1 MNLSQDAHANRNPF
15 LMVWQARA
23 VFWCGA
29 IAVGLVA
36 VVFADACGWAIRYH
50 DKMIVRWP
58 LAAPFITPFGFAA
71 AVYLTRRFSP
81 AAKGSGIPQAIAA
94 LAAADDIQRSRLL
107 SLRIAAG
114 KIALMLVGLLSGASI
129 GREGPTVHIGAS
141 IMDALGRFAH
151 FPSEQLRRGLVL
163 AGGAAGLAAAFN
175 TPIAGIVFAVE
186 EMARSFEERTTGT
199 LITAVVLAGVVAT
212 GLLGNYTYFGV
223 ANAHLLT
230 WRAWIAVP
238 LCGVSGGLL
247 GGLFAR
253 ILVRGSD
260 LLAPL
265 STRKAVFM
273 AASLGLIVSALG
285 LVSHGA
291 TYGSGYEQA
300 HGLLTGEVSP
310 GLLFPILKWLAT
322 LASYLTG
329 MPGGLFS
336 PSLSTGAG
344 IGAALSPLVPQTS
357 LATMIVLGMVGYFTG
372 VTQSPLTGAVIVMEM
387 VDDHSL
393 ILPML
398 ATCFLALG
406 VSRLLCKEPLYRAL
420 AKPFLRQIDQAG
432 PGRLG

>member
-1 MNLSQDAHANRNPF
+1 MNPLEDAHASRTAF
-15 LMVWQARA
+15 FKAWQARA

-36 VVFADACGWAIRYH
+36 VGFANACDWAIQQH
-50 DKMIVRWP
+50 AKLIALWP
-58 LAAPFITPFGFAA
+58 LAAPFLTPFGFAA
-71 AVYLTRRFSP
+71 GVYLTRRFAP

-94 LAAADDIQRSRLL
+94 LDTADDALRSRLL
-107 SLRIAAG
+107 SLRIAAS
-114 KIALMLVGLLSGASI
+114 KIALTLLGLLSGASI

-151 FPSEQLRRGLVL
+151 FPSESLRRGLVL

-223 ANAHLLT
+223 ADAHLLS

-238 LCGVSGGLL
+238 LCGIS

-253 ILVRGSD
+253 MLIKGSG
-260 LLAPL
+260 LLALL
-265 STRKAVFM
+265 SMRRAVLL
-273 AASLGLIVSALG
+273 AAGLGIVVAVLGLASG
-285 LVSHGA
+285 GT

-300 HGLLTGEVSP
+300 RGLLSGEVTP

-329 MPGGLFS
+329 LPGGVFS

-344 IGAALSPLVPQTS
+344 IGAALAPLVPQTS

-398 ATCFLALG
+398 ATCFVALG
-406 VSRLLCKEPLYRAL
+406 VSRLLCREPLYRAL
-420 AKPFLRQIDQAG
+420 AQPFLQQIDQTA